1 MSKETSKLSYV
12 KKGAKSLKTTVP
24 MGVVKQLE
32 LSHGDKLNW
41 KIETKDGET
50 VVVVRKVKK

>member
-32 LSHGDKLNW
+32 LSHGNKLNW

-50 VVVVRKVKK
+50 MVVW

>member
-24 MGVVKQLE
+24 MGIVNQLE
-32 LSHGDKLNW
+32 LSHGNELNW
-41 KIETKDGET
+41 KIETENGESM
-50 VVVVRKVKK
+50 VIVRKIKK